1 MWLVSLQTLID
12 DCFKYKALYLEE
24 KRKREELLRIIS
36 NMINQIPQESDY
48 PEWLDES

>member
-24 KRKREELLRIIS
+24 KRQKEELLRIIS
-36 NMINQIPQESDY
+36 NMIQQLPQDY
-48 PEWLDES
+48 D

>member
-24 KRKREELLRIIS
+24 KRQKEELLRIIS
-36 NMINQIPQESDY
+36 NMVSQIPPLWDS
-48 PEWLDES
+48 PE